1 MKNKFFLILNL
12 LLVSISFSQ
21 VKNPVKWQTSVEKI
35 SETEFNLISNATIE
49 NGWHVYS
56 QFTPENGPLP
66 LVLTFKNQK
75 SNFELVGKSVESQY
89 KKQFNDVFEVDEYY
103 FEKSFSVTQKIKLT
117 NPKYSKINLIV
128 ERSEERRVGKEC

>member
-1 MKNKFFLILNL
+1 MKKIIFIILSFLLITT
-12 LLVSISFSQ
+12 SFSQ

-56 QFTPENGPLP
+56 QFTPDNGPLP

-75 SNFELVGKSVESQY
+75 GNFELVGKAVETPY
-89 KKQFNDVFEVDEYY
+89 KKQYNDVF
-103 FEKSFSVTQKIKLT
+103 
-117 NPKYSKINLIV
+117 
-128 ERSEERRVGKEC
+128 